1 MEKPRINLVYFK
13 SILDRCLLRFFSER
27 NSEFSKTDDGYV
39 FSGQAGEQELVG
51 IFTKYVKEELGKYV
65 TDSEMDFFFVIG
77 SCCPGENVL
86 LNHLEPGN
94 KLKRLIDSN
103 PDIRYFLVE
112 DDIRLDMRLFNS
124 VFERIFV
131 KFMSEKRKT
140 WKNVFFV
147 RHRNLDCYFL
157 YKLFKR
163 HFGSMVVNLHKKE
176 EMGADRCIY
185 SVNEELDSRCRNK
198 LEILRGNDVI
208 EIYREVFRY
217 IDICLNEVF

>member
-1 MEKPRINLVYFK
+1 MLFR
-13 SILDRCLLRFFSER
+13 
-27 NSEFSKTDDGYV
+27 
-39 FSGQAGEQELVG
+39 SG
-51 IFTKYVKEELGKYV
+51 
-65 TDSEMDFFFVIG
+65 MDFFFVIG

-94 KLKRLIDSN
+94 KLKRLIDTN

-140 WKNVFFV
+140 WKNVFFI

-163 HFGSMVVNLHKKE
+163 HFGSMVVNLHKKTQ
-176 EMGADRCIY
+176 MGADRCIY
-185 SVNEELDSRCRNK
+185 SVNEELDARCHNK
-198 LEILRGNDVI
+198 LDVLRGNDVAAMDC
-208 EIYREVFRY
+208 EVFRY
-217 IDICLNEVF
+217 IQLCLNEVF